1 MPDIFVGR
9 QPIYN
14 KDLGVFGYELL
25 FRTGTNNAAVMG
37 DISADGATSTTI
49 INSFL
54 EIGLEK
60 LVGSRFAF
68 INLTESFLNEEEAL
82 PISPEQVIIEILEDV
97 PVNYLL
103 LKSVK
108 RLAEAGFTIALDDYI
123 YNPAHKPLVMMAD
136 IIKIDIM
143 ALSQKELINHVNILK
158 KYKAKLLAEKVETIE
173 EFEFCSKLGFDYFQ
187 GYFLSK
193 PRIIK
198 SRSLPTNKLA
208 VLNLLSVLQNQDVEI
223 EQLEKAISFDVS
235 MSYKILKLIN
245 SAFFN
250 FPSQIESIKQ
260 AIVILGRRQLR
271 SWASMLA
278 LSNLDDRP
286 SEMILIAMTRAKM
299 CELLAEAAGFKSLE
313 TYFTVG
319 LFSALDI
326 LMEKEIAELIQPLPL
341 GEDLVDAL
349 LKRAGVLGEALSCTL
364 AYELADFDNANF
376 RHLETNDVFVA
387 NVEAVSWAN
396 TVIDTL

>member
-1 MPDIFVGR
+1 MPDIYVGR

-25 FRTGTNNAAVMG
+25 FRTGVNNAAVMG
-37 DISADGATSTTI
+37 DVSADGATSTTI

-60 LVGSRFAF
+60 LVGNRFAF
-68 INLTESFLNEEEAL
+68 INLTEAFLNEEEAL
-82 PISPEQVIIEILEDV
+82 PISPEQVIIEVLEDI
-97 PVNYLL
+97 PVNLQL

-108 RLAEAGFTIALDDYI
+108 RLSEAGFTIALDDYI

-143 ALSQKELINHVNILK
+143 QLTQQQLITHVKILK
-158 KYKAKLLAEKVETIE
+158 KFKAKLLAEKIETLD
-173 EFEFCSKLGFDYFQ
+173 EFEFCLKLGFEYFQ

-198 SRSLPTNKLA
+198 SKSLPTNKLA
-208 VLNLLSVLQNQDVEI
+208 VLNLLSVLQSPNAEI
-223 EQLEKAISFDVS
+223 EELQEAISFDVS

-250 FPSQIESIKQ
+250 FPRKVESIRQ

-278 LSNLDDRP
+278 MSNLDDRP
-286 SEMILIAMTRAKM
+286 TEMIHMAMARAKM
-299 CELLAEAAGFKSLE
+299 CELLAETAGLKPLE

-326 LMEKEIAELIQPLPL
+326 LMEKALEEVIEPLPL
-341 GEDLVDAL
+341 GEDLIAAL
-349 LKRAGVLGEALSCTL
+349 LNREGVLGEALSCTL
-364 AYELADFDNANF
+364 AYETSDFEHAKF

-396 TVIDTL
+396 MVIDTL